1 MGGRS
6 TTGCLDADGH
16 AVSGAAVP
24 SLLGLSDPHG
34 GARPAALSV
43 DAAALRDRA
52 CSLRT
57 AAADA
62 TRRAALLGAVWDG
75 AAATRCVARI
85 AAAGGSLR
93 AGAAELDAA
102 ARTLDAAAAGVGA
115 VLVRRDA
122 EVGGADIGRLTAQA
136 LTGDGQAASQLRL
149 LRAVVGVVVTATAAA
164 TREIYGIVMATVGTA
179 DAHTPAAPAPTDPMS
194 AAPASVTP
202 APAAP
207 APTPPTPAAPD
218 EPTPAAPDEPDEPTR
233 EPSRKETDRVLEEP
247 PREEPSRD
255 EPRRDVPPDEEPP
268 PDEPPPEKPPPEEPP
283 PVGGLVLNG

>member
-1 MGGRS
+1 M
-6 TTGCLDADGH
+6 
-16 AVSGAAVP
+16 P
-24 SLLGLSDPHG
+24 SLLGLADPHG

-62 TRRAALLGAVWDG
+62 TRRATLLGAVWEG
-75 AAATRCVARI
+75 AAAARCVARI

-102 ARTLDAAAAGVGA
+102 AGTLDAAAAGVGA

-122 EVGGADIGRLTAQA
+122 EIGGADIGRLTAQA

-149 LRAVVGVVVTATAAA
+149 VRAVAGVVMTATVAA

-179 DAHTPAAPAPTDPMS
+179 DAHTPAAPAPMDPMP
-194 AAPASVTP
+194 AAASETP
-202 APAAP
+202 APAAPAPAVPTPATP

-218 EPTPAAPDEPDEPTR
+218 EPTPAAPDEPTPAAPDAPDEPTR
-233 EPSRKETDRVLEEP
+233 EPSRKETDRALEEPP

-255 EPRRDVPPDEEPP
+255 EPRRDVPPNEKL
-268 PDEPPPEKPPPEEPP
+268 PPENPP